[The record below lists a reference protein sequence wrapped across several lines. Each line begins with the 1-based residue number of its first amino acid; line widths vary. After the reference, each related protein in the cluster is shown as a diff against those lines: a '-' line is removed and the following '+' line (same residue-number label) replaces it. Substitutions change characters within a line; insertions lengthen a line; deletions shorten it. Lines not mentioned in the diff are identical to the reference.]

1 LIKSLVTGLEACFD
15 LPGIF
20 HWEGGTMMGRL
31 ASDRSKFFYEF
42 HVDDHVPS
50 EHLVR
55 RIDAVLDLSWLRAKL
70 SPFYSPMDR
79 PSVDPELMIR

>member
-1 LIKSLVTGLEACFD
+1 
-15 LPGIF
+15 
-20 HWEGGTMMGRL
+20 MMGRL

-70 SPFYSPMDR
+70 M
-79 PSVDPELMIR
+79 MIGEWVAMILWGVAGSLPVPYQRNREWLEMVI

>member
-1 LIKSLVTGLEACFD
+1 
-15 LPGIF
+15 
-20 HWEGGTMMGRL
+20 MMGRL

>member
-1 LIKSLVTGLEACFD
+1 
-15 LPGIF
+15 
-20 HWEGGTMMGRL
+20 MMGRL

-55 RIDAVLDLSWLRAKL
+55 RIDAVLDPSWLRAKL
-70 SPFYSPMDR
+70 SPFFSHMDVSVRLISTGHPMPMLGNFQAASLRDSPHAAERM
-79 PSVDPELMIR
+79 SL